1 MSVELKELSAMGV
14 WSPKNGDVVFITS
27 KEPISSVILHDL
39 TEAMQEQAREIQK
52 STGHSVRFIF
62 LDHTL
67 ELVNITRGDATVPVT
82 AKAEMGAI
90 RVAEKRGDP
99 DGAD

>member
-1 MSVELKELSAMGV
+1 MSLELKELSAMGV

-62 LDHTL
+62 LDHSL
-67 ELVNITRGDATVPVT
+67 ELVKIKNEAVT

-90 RVAEKRGDP
+90 RVAEKSGDP
-99 DGAD
+99 AA